1 VGLLD
6 FLRKRRKAE
15 ARPRLGA
22 FMTPREME
30 EWWAL
35 LKRAPGAALVA
46 PKVPLV
52 LLLEEAGEL
61 GEDLLSE
68 VVPYVVVSA
77 QGAAT
82 RAYVRRG
89 QEHLW
94 TALRAAGLEVSFV
107 EEALENKDVA
117 EAPLSEAEGKAAP
130 PSSAVSPPPAA
141 SPPFREGEA
150 GEEEAEREPP
160 PQDREEEKEEGAD
173 LYADLAR
180 AWWSGTL
187 DPKTLFPEPPLPPV
201 GEGEKGEGSRAA
213 PAESAQAR
221 SPRQAP
227 AEQREPACPL
237 CGASMVLR
245 TAKKGK
251 RAGQQFWSCSR
262 WPECRGTR
270 PYRPP
275 KGASQEKKSGE

>member
-15 ARPRLGA
+15 VRPRLGA

-52 LLLEEAGEL
+52 LLLEETGEL

-77 QGAAT
+77 QGVAT
-82 RAYVRRG
+82 HAYVRRG

-201 GEGEKGEGSRAA
+201 GEGEKEGVPGSPGGVRPSPLPAPGPSGAKGARLPPVRGVHGLEDRQKGEAGRAA
-213 PAESAQAR
+213 VLVLLPLAR
-221 SPRQAP
+221 VPRHA
-227 AEQREPACPL
+227 A
-237 CGASMVLR
+237 V
-245 TAKKGK
+245 
-251 RAGQQFWSCSR
+251 
-262 WPECRGTR
+262 
-270 PYRPP
+270 PP
-275 KGASQEKKSGE
+275 S